1 MNTSIPIINV
11 DSVSKEY
18 KLGAYGGTTLR
29 DALERL
35 SCKIFKKEDPFLKI
49 GTNEQIIGKKFLALN
64 NISFTIN
71 PGERVGIIGHN
82 GAGKSTLLKLIS
94 QITIPSSGE
103 IGLNGRVESMLEV
116 GTGFHGE
123 LTGRENIYLNGSIL
137 GMSKKEID
145 SKLND
150 IIEFSEVGDFI
161 DIPVKR
167 YSSGMFVKLGFSV
180 AAHLDSEIMI
190 MDEVLAVGD
199 MAFQKKCIS
208 KMNQISKEKNRTI
221 LYVSH
226 NMATIRALCTR
237 CIVLEHGKIIF
248 DGDVEKAISLYTGND
263 GRSKAEITFTD
274 DYRKSF
280 NYDGKVRVNKIIFSE
295 QEELVFEYNQTIKT
309 KLEIEA
315 FEDLTDFYFRFP
327 ILNTDNSRIGTIHS
341 SIIPLLKKGRHSY
354 NFSLSFSNLMPG
366 TYSLWIIARTK
377 KMDFGMPDHDVISH
391 AINFE
396 IVNNRQEN
404 FIPDGN
410 YSGWGPI
417 NFPKADIREED

>member
-315 FEDLTDFYFRFP
+315 FKDLTDFYFRFP

>member
-35 SCKIFKKEDPFLKI
+35 NCKIFKKEDPFLKI

-199 MAFQKKCIS
+199 MTFQKKCIS